1 MKPATIT
8 LGAALFLVV
17 GTSSAII
24 LRQHAQIGEL
34 RARLD
39 AAAAV
44 RAPAPPPETFETT
57 EAAPEPATPEAPA
70 GPPGLTVLRAG
81 GAEEEVAQERPNP
94 RRRGANRFAELLADP
109 EIVELMLVQRKGEL
123 DGRYA
128 ALFKKLNLSPSE
140 TDALKTLLAE
150 KHLARMET
158 NAVARA
164 EGIGGNDRE
173 TMQELVRE
181 SDAEVEAR
189 MRELLGNDRYTKLQ
203 EYEST
208 SQQRARVQQLDQR
221 LSYSQAPLL
230 PYQSEA
236 MVGIYT
242 AAPPEPRQV
251 GRNSTAGEA
260 AAYFEQLQA
269 YDAQIYTKAQSVL
282 NSAQL
287 EALRQMQNE
296 RMDRAR
302 LNALMRS
309 RSEGGG

>member
-17 GTSSAII
+17 GTSSALI
-24 LRQHAQIGEL
+24 LRQHAQIEEL

-39 AAAAV
+39 AAATV
-44 RAPAPPPETFETT
+44 RAPAP
-57 EAAPEPATPEAPA
+57 APEMFEPAELPAEATTPESPA
-70 GPPGLTVLRAG
+70 ASPGVTILRAG
-81 GAEEEVAQERPNP
+81 GAEEEVAQQRPNP

-109 EIVELMLVQRKGEL
+109 EVVELMMVQRKGEL

-128 ALFKKLNLSPSE
+128 ALFKKLNLSAEE

-150 KHLARMET
+150 KRLARMET

-173 TMQELVRE
+173 MMQELVRE
-181 SDAEVEAR
+181 SDEEVEAR

-208 SQQRARVQQLDQR
+208 SQERSRVQQLDMR

-230 PYQSEA
+230 PYQGEA
-236 MVGIYT
+236 LVSIY
-242 AAPPEPRQV
+242 ADAPPEPRLT
-251 GRNSTAGEA
+251 GRNSTPEET
-260 AAYFEQLQA
+260 AAYFDQLRA
-269 YDAQIYTKAQSVL
+269 YDSQIYTKAQSVL
-282 NSAQL
+282 NASQL
-287 EALRQMQNE
+287 EALRQMQSE

>member
-17 GTSSAII
+17 GTSSALI
-24 LRQHAQIGEL
+24 LRQHAQIEEL

-39 AAAAV
+39 AAATV
-44 RAPAPPPETFETT
+44 RAPAP
-57 EAAPEPATPEAPA
+57 APEMFEPAELPAEATTPESPA
-70 GPPGLTVLRAG
+70 ASPGVTILRAG
-81 GAEEEVAQERPNP
+81 GAEEEVAQQRPNP

-109 EIVELMLVQRKGEL
+109 EVVELMMVQRKGEL

-128 ALFKKLNLSPSE
+128 ALFKKLNLSAEE

-150 KHLARMET
+150 KRLARMET

-173 TMQELVRE
+173 MMQELVRE
-181 SDAEVEAR
+181 SDEEVEAR
-189 MRELLGNDRYTKLQ
+189 MRELLGNDRYGKLQ

-208 SQQRARVQQLDQR
+208 TQERARVQQPDLR

-236 MVGIYT
+236 LVAIYA
-242 AAPPEPRQV
+242 AAPPEPRLT
-251 GRNSTAGEA
+251 GRNVTAEETT
-260 AAYFEQLQA
+260 AYFNQLQA
-269 YDAQIYTKAQSVL
+269 YDAQIYTRAQTIL
-282 NSAQL
+282 NATQL
-287 EALRQMQNE
+287 ESFRQIQNE

-309 RSEGGG
+309 RSESGG